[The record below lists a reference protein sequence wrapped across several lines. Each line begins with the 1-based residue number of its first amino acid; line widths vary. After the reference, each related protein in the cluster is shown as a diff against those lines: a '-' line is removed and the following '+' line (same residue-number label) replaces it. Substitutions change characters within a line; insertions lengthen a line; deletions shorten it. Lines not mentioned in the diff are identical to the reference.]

1 MVLGEAGDLGPSVPR
16 AVVEELRPGGDSVTV
31 QPRPRGGQTVRGI
44 NIRRDSATLINV
56 AYQVQIFKNSVVKIS
71 CNEVMLY
78 KLIPVNGQ
86 WGSWRVSG
94 KCSKTCGGGSQYLAR
109 NCDSPPP
116 ANGGN
121 YCRGDHSQYKQCNT
135 HQCLVR
141 GANIKLFSMK
151 VVICQI

>member
-1 MVLGEAGDLGPSVPR
+1 
-16 AVVEELRPGGDSVTV
+16 
-31 QPRPRGGQTVRGI
+31 
-44 NIRRDSATLINV
+44 
-56 AYQVQIFKNSVVKIS
+56 
-71 CNEVMLY
+71 MLY

-109 NCDSPPP
+109 NCDSPAP

-141 GANIKLFSMK
+141 GANIKIIQQESGNLPDLIKTSRLTTLK
-151 VVICQI
+151 KLTAQIYGNN